1 MQDKKNEKML
11 ETREYGIED
20 IINFIELTW
29 NYNIDDKEIKTKNLE
44 LQEYINNNTKEIC
57 EKLSEMYYL
66 YDFIKLEKNN
76 QTVLDYFANN
86 LDNITNNMD
95 DLEILELLE
104 IENLNKE
111 CIEEYMNNNI
121 GRIMSE
127 MYNKEEY
134 LSYARYLLD
143 KDNLMEGLEIEF
155 EENLLK
161 FIKRNLG
168 TQYLNNW
175 IKENFDKLMDDI
187 RIKKIE
193 LIDILKQ
200 DRDMFNIINSNQD
213 KILESYDGKNKIQLA
228 KNILKNPSE
237 YIEKN
242 FDKIIMK
249 ITELSRDNKQQ
260 SKLLDSIEL
269 IIKEIAEFEKV
280 GIQDIEYIGSGAS
293 SSAIQIGNK
302 VLKTSW
308 YKQGYEIQYHP
319 RLLEST
325 LRHKS
330 NSIGDDEF
338 FIELLEK
345 VDVKDITEDDVQKV
359 YNELRD
365 DGILWYDAK
374 KDNLGKLL
382 KSNKIH
388 FYKDYEITDEQRGIK
403 QGNISKK
410 VLPEGELVIL
420 DLEHLI
426 SVKEIEEK
434 GGNVKDFIEFSNNT
448 LSLEYE
454 KNYQKMKK
462 EKQEEIIK

>member
-134 LSYARYLLD
+134 LSYARYLSD

-200 DRDMFNIINSNQD
+200 DRT
-213 KILESYDGKNKIQLA
+213 
-228 KNILKNPSE
+228 LKNLFELPPH
-237 YIEKN
+237 
-242 FDKIIMK
+242 IIC
-249 ITELSRDNKQQ
+249 TA
-260 SKLLDSIEL
+260 KL
-269 IIKEIAEFEKV
+269 
-280 GIQDIEYIGSGAS
+280 
-293 SSAIQIGNK
+293 
-302 VLKTSW
+302 
-308 YKQGYEIQYHP
+308 
-319 RLLEST
+319 
-325 LRHKS
+325 
-330 NSIGDDEF
+330 
-338 FIELLEK
+338 
-345 VDVKDITEDDVQKV
+345 
-359 YNELRD
+359 D
-365 DGILWYDAK
+365 DGRK
-374 KDNLGKLL
+374 
-382 KSNKIH
+382 
-388 FYKDYEITDEQRGIK
+388 
-403 QGNISKK
+403 
-410 VLPEGELVIL
+410 
-420 DLEHLI
+420 
-426 SVKEIEEK
+426 
-434 GGNVKDFIEFSNNT
+434 
-448 LSLEYE
+448 
-454 KNYQKMKK
+454 
-462 EKQEEIIK
+462 